1 MNGRKVSVL
10 ADENQTQG
18 QHQIQWSS
26 NQKGFFK
33 PVEGIYICRI
43 TTSGKTEVVKLVV
56 NDK

>member
-26 NQKGFFK
+26 KQKGFLK
-33 PVEGIYICRI
+33 PVEGIYICKI
-43 TTSGKTEVVKLVV
+43 TTSGKTEVVKLLVQ
-56 NDK
+56 NK